1 MTISQFSTD
10 TKLLPGQAV
19 IDIAAH
25 GNNTNFS
32 TLQFSYPLKL
42 ISPQRQFHPKVGCLY
57 ILSYGGGLVAGDR
70 VALQVNVQSGA
81 KLVLLTQ
88 GESDS
93 R

>member
-1 MTISQFSTD
+1 MTIPQLST
-10 TKLLPGQAV
+10 PGQGV
-19 IDIAAH
+19 IDITAH
-25 GNNTNFS
+25 GSKTQFR

-70 VALQVNVQSGA
+70 VGLQVNVESGA

-88 GESDS
+88 GECWG
-93 R
+93 